1 MKLDFEFLGRL
12 FYRTFVL
19 PFGKLAVPALS
30 ILFAT
35 SSVSG
40 QTLGQALNAT
50 NLTWTTPFPNQW
62 GFTTIPSQ
70 THDGGSAARS
80 GNPPPSQSSI
90 LQTTVTGPGKITFWW
105 NVSDFASGNLSFTVN
120 GLEQTNFFQWG
131 TWRQETI
138 FFSSGSQTLRW
149 IFTGSGVGYV
159 DEVNYS
165 AGSFSPEMTYQPLSQ
180 SQVPGLDTM
189 IVTVAQG
196 TPPLS
201 YQWQFN
207 GTTIAGAT
215 NSFVVITNTQQT
227 NLGNYQVVV
236 TNSAGSIA
244 SSISSLEFGQVAAW
258 GQLDLVGR
266 ATATKGMTNII
277 GIAAGATHNLVVN
290 SSGIVVGWGMNN
302 DGELTLPISLT
313 NAVSVAADFRGS
325 LALFSDEQTFAW
337 GITSAGLNSISNTP
351 SGLSNLVSI
360 AVGGFH
366 ALALRSDGKVF
377 AWGGNNLGQTNVPAN
392 LSNVVAI
399 AAGFQHSLA
408 VKSDGTV
415 VAWGDGGYG
424 QTNVPVSLTNVVGVA
439 GGLLHS
445 VAILGDGSVRA
456 WGYNAYGQ
464 TNVPTTLT
472 NAVAIDAGWHFNVG
486 LKADGTVVAWGLN
499 YVGQTNVPTKLTNV
513 VAVSAAFNH
522 SLALVGSGPPVT
534 ASLMSEPTF
543 FSNTFRVKVP
553 SQSGRVYRLEYKSSL
568 ADTNWTALPLVAGNG
583 ANLVLTDATAFGS
596 QRFYRVRRW

>member
-1 MKLDFEFLGRL
+1 M
-12 FYRTFVL
+12 
-19 PFGKLAVPALS
+19 PFGKLAVLALS

-215 NSFVVITNTQQT
+215 NSFVVKLSSRRHELSWINHEF
-227 NLGNYQVVV
+227 NLF
-236 TNSAGSIA
+236 
-244 SSISSLEFGQVAAW
+244 FGI
-258 GQLDLVGR
+258 R
-266 ATATKGMTNII
+266 
-277 GIAAGATHNLVVN
+277 
-290 SSGIVVGWGMNN
+290 
-302 DGELTLPISLT
+302 
-313 NAVSVAADFRGS
+313 
-325 LALFSDEQTFAW
+325 
-337 GITSAGLNSISNTP
+337 P
-351 SGLSNLVSI
+351 SGS
-360 AVGGFH
+360 VGTI
-366 ALALRSDGKVF
+366 RSGWTSYRDKRDDEHHRYCRRCYSQLGGKF
-377 AWGGNNLGQTNVPAN
+377 IRHRSRMGN
-392 LSNVVAI
+392 
-399 AAGFQHSLA
+399 
-408 VKSDGTV
+408 
-415 VAWGDGGYG
+415 
-424 QTNVPVSLTNVVGVA
+424 
-439 GGLLHS
+439 
-445 VAILGDGSVRA
+445 
-456 WGYNAYGQ
+456 
-464 TNVPTTLT
+464 
-472 NAVAIDAGWHFNVG
+472 
-486 LKADGTVVAWGLN
+486 
-499 YVGQTNVPTKLTNV
+499 
-513 VAVSAAFNH
+513 
-522 SLALVGSGPPVT
+522 
-534 ASLMSEPTF
+534 E
-543 FSNTFRVKVP
+543 
-553 SQSGRVYRLEYKSSL
+553 
-568 ADTNWTALPLVAGNG
+568 
-583 ANLVLTDATAFGS
+583 
-596 QRFYRVRRW
+596 